1 MENIASSVCS
11 IAQYRFILSRKVVQ
25 WPSSRVNNYGY
36 ESKRRR
42 EKIYFRVYRST
53 SFFIGFVECQEQGL
67 KQENK
72 KNERYEHLLRKYG
85 ERFPDA
91 DKNELIKK
99 FNSLHTNFRKEADKR
114 FWKSGT
120 GADDIVQPTLR
131 YFEEMKFLIG
141 QEEPCTSLNTIQIGE
156 EREQECE
163 EVDNVGDTSAI
174 NTISVSNHFIRYLY
188 CIMQIY
194 VAMKLDIHY

>member
-1 MENIASSVCS
+1 
-11 IAQYRFILSRKVVQ
+11 
-25 WPSSRVNNYGY
+25 VNNYGY

-67 KQENK
+67 EQENK

-114 FWKSGT
+114 F
-120 GADDIVQPTLR
+120 
-131 YFEEMKFLIG
+131 
-141 QEEPCTSLNTIQIGE
+141 
-156 EREQECE
+156 
-163 EVDNVGDTSAI
+163 
-174 NTISVSNHFIRYLY
+174 
-188 CIMQIY
+188 
-194 VAMKLDIHY
+194 